1 MQNSSMKPEY
11 QIGQLWIGD
20 YLSWVEQLCL
30 VSFRDA
36 GHHVKLYTYNSV
48 KNIPNG
54 IEVADAKEILPD
66 SEIIKFK
73 AKKHPHY
80 GSVALHSDK
89 FRYHMLNQCE
99 RTIWADADV
108 YCIKQFQPTN
118 GYFFAWESSNIV
130 ANGGVL
136 ALPKSSQT
144 LDSLL
149 NLTLNDYE
157 APKWLSFRQKLAI
170 KTLNLVSNKV
180 RPAEVYWGTWGPIG
194 LTHYLRESGEIRYAM
209 PTETLYP
216 VAPSEFD
223 VLLKESN
230 MHDYLTEHSL
240 SIHFYGSQLRLYLAK
255 MSGRGQKA
263 EPKPTSMLG
272 QLVKKHGIVPSD
284 APFIP
289 SAPVEIRNCGH

>member
-1 MQNSSMKPEY
+1 M
-11 QIGQLWIGD
+11 
-20 YLSWVEQLCL
+20 

-66 SEIIKFK
+66 SEIIYYKRK
-73 AKKHPHY
+73 NHPFY
-80 GSVALHSDK
+80 GSFAAHSDK

-108 YCIKQFQPTN
+108 YCVKQFQPTN
-118 GYFFAWESSNIV
+118 GYLFAYESSDIV
-130 ANGGVL
+130 NNGVL

-144 LDSLL
+144 LDSLI
-149 NLTLNDYE
+149 NLTLNDYK
-157 APKWLSFRQKLAI
+157 APKWLSFRQKLTI

-180 RPAEVYWGTWGPIG
+180 RPAEVYWGHWGPIG

-209 PTETLYP
+209 PIEALYP

-223 VLLKESN
+223 VLLKKSN
-230 MHDYLTEHSL
+230 MHDYLTEKSL
-240 SIHFYGSQLRLYLAK
+240 SIHFWGSQLRLDLAK
-255 MSGRGQKA
+255 MSDGGGGQQA
-263 EPKPTSMLG
+263 EPKSTSILG
-272 QLVKKHGIVPSD
+272 QLIKKHDIVPSD
-284 APFIP
+284 APFI
-289 SAPVEIRNCGH
+289 SSG